1 MKGTKFDWLHT
12 SANIDNRS
20 RRGFMEIAHSAL
32 KTARAWAM
40 KEIAHGLWGYVY
52 IGVAEKEWAMLLSRM
67 ARSRFDPIVKLAK
80 SLRKYLWMILNAI
93 RLGANS
99 GNAEGNNSR
108 IQKVKKMACGF
119 RNTENFKMAVYFHL
133 GGLDMKPALSPTR

>member
-1 MKGTKFDWLHT
+1 M
-12 SANIDNRS
+12 
-20 RRGFMEIAHSAL
+20 
-32 KTARAWAM
+32 
-40 KEIAHGLWGYVY
+40 
-52 IGVAEKEWAMLLSRM
+52 GVAEKEWTKLISRM
-67 ARSRFDPIVKLAK
+67 VRSRLDSIVKLAR
-80 SLRKYLWMILNAI
+80 SLREHLWMILNAI

-133 GGLDMKPALSPTR
+133 GDLDMKPNLSPTR